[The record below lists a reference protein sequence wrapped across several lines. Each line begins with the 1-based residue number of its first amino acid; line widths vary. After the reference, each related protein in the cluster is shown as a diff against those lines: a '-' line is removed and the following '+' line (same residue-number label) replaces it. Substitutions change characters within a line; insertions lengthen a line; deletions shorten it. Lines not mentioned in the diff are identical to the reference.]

1 MGDAGGWCVT
11 YFSLLVVWVVIAVQS
26 SPCIRKMAQNRCY
39 LLCRESFVP
48 VSPARGVSWESF
60 VPVRPARAASRSSFV
75 PAIGTVCYA
84 YDAAMFER
92 LRSLFGRTL
101 IGSAVGPW
109 DERQFG
115 DFRVWIEN
123 REHLR
128 IVYTNSES
136 KDNEPLAQCSFRA
149 YDREV
154 TVTRLEVARCAR
166 RVGWGTE
173 LILELCRRFPD
184 CQISVSGIEID
195 PNGIAFWKKL
205 SEEGLIVA
213 DELPDCEEILEM
225 HRRAPTSL
233 CRDTWEPPVQATDA
247 ARRVKAEY
255 DQQLSV
261 VLSRS

>member
-1 MGDAGGWCVT
+1 M
-11 YFSLLVVWVVIAVQS
+11 
-26 SPCIRKMAQNRCY
+26 
-39 LLCRESFVP
+39 LCRESFVP
-48 VSPARGVSWESF
+48 ISPARGVSGESFVPISPARGVSGESF

-92 LRSLFGRTL
+92 LTSLFGRTL

-109 DERQFG
+109 DDRQFG
-115 DFRVWIEN
+115 DFRLWIEN

-128 IVYTNSES
+128 IVHTNSES
-136 KDNEPLAQCSFRA
+136 KENEPTEEVLAQCSFRV
-149 YDREV
+149 YGRHV

-184 CQISVSGIEID
+184 CQIGVSGIEID

-233 CRDTWEPPVQATDA
+233 CRETWEPPVQATDA
-247 ARRVKAEY
+247 VRRVKAEY

-261 VLSRS
+261 VLGRS